1 MGISYCDHGW
11 SVFNEEPCPEC
22 VAVRPTSNPP
32 ALPAGNLL
40 ADSYIAD
47 LAQLATERFPLD
59 EEMRYYAGRL
69 RNGVVKLLAE
79 RTALAAAE
87 QRAAS
92 MAARI
97 AGFDPCA
104 IDLENTSFI
113 VCFFC
118 GANLDCDAETP
129 LEQQAHRSLCLWLE
143 AKAASPT
150 TGGEG
155 VGDGH

>member
-1 MGISYCDHGW
+1 MDDK
-11 SVFNEEPCPEC
+11 E
-22 VAVRPTSNPP
+22 R
-32 ALPAGNLL
+32 
-40 ADSYIAD
+40 IAMVQGACESILHD
-47 LAQLATERFPLD
+47 NKVLTTQ
-59 EEMRYYAGRL
+59 
-69 RNGVVKLLAE
+69 
-79 RTALAAAE
+79 LAAAE

-129 LEQQAHRSLCLWLE
+129 RRS
-143 AKAASPT
+143 SHDYP
-150 TGGEG
+150 
-155 VGDGH
+155 